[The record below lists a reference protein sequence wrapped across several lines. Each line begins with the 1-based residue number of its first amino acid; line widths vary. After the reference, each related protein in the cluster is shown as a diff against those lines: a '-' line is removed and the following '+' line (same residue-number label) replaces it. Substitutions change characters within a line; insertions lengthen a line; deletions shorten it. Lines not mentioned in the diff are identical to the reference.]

1 MKRATWPAVSI
12 AILLLSSSGCYT
24 PMVARYIY
32 QDGEFGVVGI
42 PVNNYQKKLDYRAQ
56 AEELMTRHF
65 PQGYEIVRSE
75 EVNEGER
82 IRDVGRKTE
91 IETEPALAV
100 LNQIIRLGSLNRTTS
115 FAEKDKLQVRE
126 CRIIY
131 KKKAIGTP
139 GHTGQFASATT
150 LTPPLYIDPND
161 ILRRQIKAST
171 GILAKAETAAKKTA
185 DAHTTSDV
193 AVKTTTTAPAAPAG
207 AIQSIPTQLYSVF
220 GTTVP
225 GP

>member
-1 MKRATWPAVSI
+1 MKRAIAQAVSFGC
-12 AILLLSSSGCYT
+12 LLLAVSGCYT

-42 PVNNYQKKLDYRAQ
+42 PVNNYQKKLDFRDQ
-56 AEELMTRHF
+56 AEVLMARHF
-65 PQGYEIVRSE
+65 PEGYEIVRAE

-91 IETEPALAV
+91 FETEPAVAV

-131 KKKAIGTP
+131 KKKSIHTP
-139 GHTGQFASATT
+139 GRTGQFASTT
-150 LTPPLYIDPND
+150 SLAPPLYIDPNE
-161 ILRRQIKAST
+161 IMRRQIKTS
-171 GILAKAETAAKKTA
+171 AELLGQGNRYQCEETERRPRQERQRCQATP
-185 DAHTTSDV
+185 
-193 AVKTTTTAPAAPAG
+193 PARID
-207 AIQSIPTQLYSVF
+207 IQHDRRISRFLRNWIRSL
-220 GTTVP
+220 GT
-225 GP
+225 